1 MKTKMNN
8 WMLLI
13 LFLLIQN
20 VANDVKAQIRI
31 GGSTTPNPN
40 AVLDLNANDTANGSQ
55 GLLLPR
61 VALISTVDASPLV
74 LHVEGMQV
82 YNTAKRNDVSP
93 GIYFN
98 NGTKWIRIN
107 VENESYTVRNDIRH
121 IEIPINEVIGMQ
133 SVIFYGTITSNQ
145 FGMKV
150 SNIRAV
156 FSDDMMRL
164 TRLDVTQTAK
174 NGETGEE
181 IQWIVR
187 VNNSN
192 IDPTKTCILEKVVI
206 SYVCETDE
214 DGNSPSKSEEYNS
227 VMGYYVLVGQ

>member
-13 LFLLIQN
+13 LFLLMQN

-31 GGSTTPNPN
+31 GGSTTPNQN

-61 VALISTVDASPLV
+61 VALISTSDAKPLMV
-74 LHVEGMQV
+74 HVEGMQV
-82 YNTAKRNDVSP
+82 YNTATANDVTP

-98 NGTKWIRIN
+98 NGTKWIRIDI
-107 VENESYTVRNDIRH
+107 SDAYTVYNDIKH

-133 SVIFYGTITSNQ
+133 SVIYYGTITSNQ

-150 SNIRAV
+150 SNIKTV
-156 FSDDMMRL
+156 FSDDVMRL

-174 NGETGEE
+174 NGETGDE
-181 IQWIVR
+181 IHWIVR
-187 VNNSN
+187 VNNLN
-192 IDPTKTCILEKVVI
+192 IDPTQTCVLEKVVI
-206 SYVCETDE
+206 SYVRETDE
-214 DGNSPSKSEEYNS
+214 GTPPGKSEYES